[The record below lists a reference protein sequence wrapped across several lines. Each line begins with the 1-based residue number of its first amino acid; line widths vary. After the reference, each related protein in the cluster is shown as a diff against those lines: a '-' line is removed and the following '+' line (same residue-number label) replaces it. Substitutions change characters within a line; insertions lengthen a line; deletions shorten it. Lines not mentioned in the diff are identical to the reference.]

1 MAAGTGLAILCSG
14 VGKGAFPRKSG
25 NAETLKSRARRE
37 PGWKSKQAVKWR
49 KNKGRQNEKGNCLRK
64 HMEIEFA

>member
-14 VGKGAFPRKSG
+14 VGEGAFPRKTG

-37 PGWKSKQAVKWR
+37 PGWKS
-49 KNKGRQNEKGNCLRK
+49 E
-64 HMEIEFA
+64 